1 MRKRT
6 PMLVGR
12 NRSLATAVSLLQ
24 SGTSID
30 VVGSR
35 GSGRSAFLQSL
46 RVLLENDNCK
56 VITVRGVASLRQHPL
71 AAMHLAG
78 IGGQSDSRASS
89 IQLTVEALRAQS
101 HGPSSVLFLD
111 DWDDLDESSWG
122 VAESV
127 RRTTGMPIVL
137 SRLQGLRARHTPS
150 GLAASTLE
158 PAYVIDMDPI
168 RFEELEQVLEAHL
181 DGPIEIGTMS
191 RLYAKSGGIVGLAR
205 SVLDAAVREGR
216 LVNNHGTWVAA
227 RDLWSPAL
235 RGVLEAHLEN
245 LGPEARDALEI
256 IALVGV
262 ADVETVRKLVSWHTI
277 ELLEERAMLRIVPAG
292 ARQLVTVVPPL
303 LVEFFRNEP
312 LAARRIRLTELIVER
327 LGSTDSVDLLIAHS
341 VRSEALGDDDALF
354 VRLLQ
359 ERARTRRI
367 VTRAEWQESPDPRT
381 AVQYVQAL
389 LQTPGSDEQVVEVFE
404 QTDSFGGEPSSLVAL
419 ALLRAQ
425 WAAYVE
431 GDVDLALKRL
441 KAETEGLG
449 QFSRM
454 ADAGAVLIETHAR
467 GVPEDYAARLESTD
481 DLPPDV
487 QLALFESQ
495 LTVLI
500 SLGRFG
506 DARRVSNGLSEQ
518 AKNSVGTGH
527 NVLHGFVLL
536 GQGEFDAA
544 LRWALRG
551 IDEAHGYLDPD
562 ATRAHGYLAALC
574 LSISGDYPATEEI
587 LDTLFAMGEPP
598 VFPSTIQIGLLSI
611 ASMVAIRRGNVSLGE
626 RYAQEISGRDTPD
639 GAFPAQARAWSEAQ
653 LLAFNGHP
661 DQAADRLWESSVA
674 LWERGARFAAAL
686 GMLTALEIQTDPIRF
701 ADADAKMS
709 VLDSPYLVPHLEY
722 LRARDAADAPALVAL
737 TGPLVQT
744 GRPGLAVEALRLAA
758 ATFKVQ
764 KNPAKVAQTKRKLEE
779 LMEELGARKL
789 DTTRFAAAVVAL
801 TTREL
806 EIAGLIAQGLNNPE
820 IAERLVLSVRTV
832 ESHINRIL
840 RKAKVGNRADLAA
853 YIEGLATDR

>member
-1 MRKRT
+1 
-6 PMLVGR
+6 MLIGR

-46 RVLLENDNCK
+46 RVLLENENCK

-78 IGGQSDSRASS
+78 IGGQNDPRASS
-89 IQLTVEALRAQS
+89 LQLTVEALRAQA

-158 PAYVIDMDPI
+158 PAYVIDMDPV
-168 RFEELEQVLEAHL
+168 RFDELEQALEAHL
-181 DGPIEIGTMS
+181 GGPIETGTMS

-216 LVNNHGTWVAA
+216 MVNSHGTWAAA

-245 LGPEARDALEI
+245 LGPDARDALEI

-262 ADVETVRKLVSWHTI
+262 ADVETVRKLVSWHTL

-292 ARQLVTVVPPL
+292 VRQLVTVVPPL

-312 LAARRIRLTELIVER
+312 LAARRIRLTELIVDR
-327 LGSTDSVDLLIAHS
+327 LGSSDSVDLLIAHS
-341 VRSEALGDDDALF
+341 VRNEVLGEDDALF

-367 VTRAEWQESPDPRT
+367 VTRAEWQDAPGPRT
-381 AVQYVQAL
+381 AAEYIRAL
-389 LQTPGSDEQVVEVFE
+389 LQTQGSDELISEVFE
-404 QTDSFGGEPSSLVAL
+404 LTDASSGEPSNRVAL

-425 WAAYVE
+425 WTAYVE
-431 GDVDLALKRL
+431 GDVDLALRRL
-441 KAETEGLG
+441 EREAAGLG
-449 QFSRM
+449 PFTRM
-454 ADAGAVLIETHAR
+454 ADAGAVMIETNLRAIPR
-467 GVPEDYAARLESTD
+467 DYAARLESTD
-481 DLPPDV
+481 DLPASV
-487 QLALFESQ
+487 QLALFEAQ
-495 LTVLI
+495 MTVLI

-506 DARRVSNGLSEQ
+506 DARRVFDGLTESV
-518 AKNSVGTGH
+518 KNAVGAGH
-527 NVLHGFVLL
+527 NMLYGLVLL

-562 ATRAHGYLAALC
+562 ATRTHGYLAALC
-574 LSISGDYPATEEI
+574 LSISGDYPATEQI

-598 VFPSTIQIGLLSI
+598 VFPSSVQLGVLSI
-611 ASMVAIRRGNVSLGE
+611 ASMVAMRRGNVSLGE
-626 RYAQEISGRDTPD
+626 RYATEIAGRNIPD
-639 GAFPAQARAWSEAQ
+639 GIFPGQARAWSEAQ

-661 DQAADRLWESSVA
+661 DQAADVLWESSER
-674 LWERGARFAAAL
+674 LWDRGARFSAVL
-686 GMLTALEIQTDPIRF
+686 GMLTALEIRHDPGRF
-701 ADADAKMS
+701 ARVEQSIAE
-709 VLDSPYLVPHLEY
+709 LDSPYLTPHLEY
-722 LRARDAADAPALVAL
+722 LRGRDSGDGAALLEITDQLMA
-737 TGPLVQT
+737 T
-744 GRPGLAVEALRLAA
+744 GRPGLAVEGLRQAGTIFAADHDAAQARVAELALGKLLA
-758 ATFKVQ
+758 T
-764 KNPAKVAQTKRKLEE
+764 
-779 LMEELGARKL
+779 LGDRRV
-789 DTTRFAAAVVAL
+789 DTTRFAASAVAL
-801 TTREL
+801 TAREL
-806 EIAGLIAQGLNNPE
+806 EIAGLIAQGLNNPD

-840 RKAKVGNRADLAA
+840 RKIKVSNRADVAE
-853 YIEGLATDR
+853 YVESMSFER